1 MTNKCIVLGCGQAL
15 LERGH
20 QLLEILGQQGPA
32 VNPQSWER
40 PDAVDAIGIRK

>member
-20 QLLEILGQQGPA
+20 QLLEILGKQGPA
-32 VNPQSWER
+32 MDPQSWETA
-40 PDAVDAIGIRK
+40 DAVNTIGIRE